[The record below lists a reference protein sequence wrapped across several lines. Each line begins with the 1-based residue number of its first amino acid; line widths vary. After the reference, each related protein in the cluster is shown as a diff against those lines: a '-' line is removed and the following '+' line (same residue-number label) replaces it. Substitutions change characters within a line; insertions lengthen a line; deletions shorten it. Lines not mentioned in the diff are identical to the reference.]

1 MAMLH
6 LTVSL
11 PSGKEEVISISSS
24 STVKDLIVETQLC
37 FKRFL
42 TLVAPDGTIL
52 ESNDPWSER
61 RDIPDIGRF
70 FFPVPYEYMDIWSRF
85 MTDLRDRML
94 QVDVYTR
101 GMIPMT
107 HFERTTPKKKLEN
120 TRD

>member
-70 FFPVPYEYMDIWSRF
+70 FFPVPYEYMDI
-85 MTDLRDRML
+85 
-94 QVDVYTR
+94 
-101 GMIPMT
+101 
-107 HFERTTPKKKLEN
+107 
-120 TRD
+120 

>member
-24 STVKDLIVETQLC
+24 SSVKDLIVETQLC

-52 ESNDPWSER
+52 ESNDPWVLKR
-61 RDIPDIGRF
+61 REKKQILGGCF
-70 FFPVPYEYMDIWSRF
+70 FFFRS
-85 MTDLRDRML
+85 L
-94 QVDVYTR
+94 
-101 GMIPMT
+101 
-107 HFERTTPKKKLEN
+107 
-120 TRD
+120 

>member
-52 ESNDPWSER
+52 ESNDPWSKR
-61 RDIPDIGRF
+61 REKKQILGGF
-70 FFPVPYEYMDIWSRF
+70 SFPFLMSIWIFDHVS
-85 MTDLRDRML
+85 
-94 QVDVYTR
+94 
-101 GMIPMT
+101 
-107 HFERTTPKKKLEN
+107 
-120 TRD
+120 